1 VAIAV
6 ICPDLTPQSRY
17 TQSIG
22 LWGPMVF
29 SPTAYA
35 LTFNNGDVGEGFV
48 HWIVGA
54 GKAAEIRLHVLSDR
68 NNVVKGSPRLSASR
82 ERDGSTI
89 EIYEFPPHPAGGQR
103 GRSARSTSNKCRARR
118 SCLGE
123 SDTSQSGRLDNA
135 ARSQTLDPLSTGVW
149 FNLERG
155 SVSGPKTLFTSGIA
169 AARMERLWS
178 LAVATSGSRWQI
190 RGAENRKIEQNR

>member
-1 VAIAV
+1 MRRPLFNVAASVLALTVVGCSGESTQDEQTVGGLSLRRGTPAIVATACEQAQKQVAIAV

-89 EIYEFPPHPAGGQR
+89 EIYEFPPHPAGGPN
-103 GRSARSTSNKCRARR
+103 GGHGAAFI
-118 SCLGE
+118 SCG
-123 SDTSQSGRLDNA
+123 SQLLFASIH
-135 ARSQTLDPLSTGVW
+135 
-149 FNLERG
+149 
-155 SVSGPKTLFTSGIA
+155 GPAHVA
-169 AARMERLWS
+169 AAEEMALDLARLANCS
-178 LAVATSGSRWQI
+178 A
-190 RGAENRKIEQNR
+190 